1 MFNFS
6 QLALPLIQAP
16 MAGGI
21 TTPQLVAAVANHG
34 GVGSFG
40 FAYSTPE
47 KIHTDLVTAQ
57 SLTSGP
63 INANFFVFSPVRLPS
78 DQTQTNAIQALHSL
92 GVDGAQSLTIPAEPF
107 YPNLMEQLEPVWRTR
122 PAILSFHFGLPPDG
136 VIAKAHALG
145 ITVGISATSLAEA
158 LAIESANADFIVAQG
173 IEAGGHRGQFDI
185 QVKDEALSTLEITAQ
200 LVKHCRIPIV
210 AAGGIMN
217 GVHIQNALAKGAHA
231 VQMGTAFLCC
241 DESGTPPSYRHYLLH
256 KQDRPTTLTKA
267 FSGRLARGLENTFT
281 RTMQDQTTLP
291 FPIQNTL
298 TGPLRQWAMSQNDS
312 EYQSL
317 WAGTAYA
324 QIRSMSTKDVMQ
336 HLRDE
341 VKQASL
347 MPWYEKNRSKS

>member
-1 MFNFS
+1 VFNFN

-47 KIHTDLVTAQ
+47 KIHTDVLAAQ

-78 DQTQTNAIQALHSL
+78 DQTQTNAMQALRSL
-92 GVDGAQSLTIPAEPF
+92 GVGGVQLLTIPAEPF
-107 YPNLMEQLEPVWRTR
+107 YPNLIEQLEPIWKTR

-136 VIAKAHALG
+136 VIAKAHELG
-145 ITVGISATSLAEA
+145 IAVGISATSLKEA
-158 LAIESANADFIVAQG
+158 LAIESAHADFIVAQG
-173 IEAGGHRGQFDI
+173 IEAGGHRGQFDL
-185 QVKDEALSTLEITAQ
+185 QAVDEALSTLELTTQ
-200 LVKHCRIPIV
+200 LAKHCRIPIV

-217 GVHIQNALAKGAHA
+217 GAHIQNALAKGAQA
-231 VQMGTAFLCC
+231 VQLGTAFLCC
-241 DESGTPPSYRHYLLH
+241 DESGTPPSYRDYLLH
-256 KQDRPTTLTKA
+256 KQNRPTTLTNA

-281 RTMQDQTTLP
+281 RTMQDQATLP

-298 TGPLRQWAMSQNDS
+298 TGLLRQWAVAQNNA

-324 QIRSMSTKDVMQ
+324 QIRSMPTKDLMQ
-336 HLRDE
+336 QLRDE
-341 VKQASL
+341 IRQASL
-347 MPWYEKNRSKS
+347 AQY

>member
-1 MFNFS
+1 
-6 QLALPLIQAP
+6 

-47 KIHTDLVTAQ
+47 KIHTDLLAAQ
-57 SLTSGP
+57 SLTGGP
-63 INANFFVFSPVRLPS
+63 INANFFVFSPVCLPS
-78 DQTQTNAIQALHSL
+78 DQIQAQAVQALRSL
-92 GVDGAQSLTIPAEPF
+92 GVGGVQSLTIPAEPF
-107 YPNLMEQLEPVWRTR
+107 YPSLMDQLEPIWKAR

-136 VIAKAHALG
+136 VIAKAHELG
-145 ITVGISATSLAEA
+145 IAVGISATSLTEA
-158 LAIESANADFIVAQG
+158 LAIESAHADFIVAQG
-173 IEAGGHRGQFDI
+173 IEAGGHRGQFDL
-185 QVKDEALSTLEITAQ
+185 QANDEALSALDLTAQ

-217 GVHIQNALAKGAHA
+217 GSHIQNALAKGAQA
-231 VQMGTAFLCC
+231 AQMGTAFLCC

-256 KQDRPTTLTKA
+256 KQDRPTMLTKA
-267 FSGRLARGLENTFT
+267 FSGRVARGLENTFI
-281 RTMQDQTTLP
+281 RTMQAQTTLP

-298 TGPLRQWAMSQNDS
+298 TGPLRQWAVAQHNA

-324 QIRSMSTKDVMQ
+324 QIRSMPTKDLMQ
-336 HLRDE
+336 QLRNE
-341 VKQASL
+341 IEAQH
-347 MPWYEKNRSKS
+347 

>member
-1 MFNFS
+1 
-6 QLALPLIQAP
+6 

-47 KIHTDLVTAQ
+47 KIHADLVTAQ

-63 INANFFVFSPVRLPS
+63 INANFFVFNSVRLPS
-78 DQTQTNAIQALHSL
+78 DEMQANAIQALRSL
-92 GVDGAQSLTIPAEPF
+92 GVDGVQSLTIPVAPF
-107 YPNLMEQLEPVWRTR
+107 YPNLMEQLEPVWRAR

-145 ITVGISATSLAEA
+145 IAVGITATSLGEG
-158 LAIESANADFIVAQG
+158 LAIESASADFIVAQG
-173 IEAGGHRGQFDI
+173 IEAGGHRGQFDL
-185 QVKDEALSTLEITAQ
+185 QANVEALSTLELTAQ
-200 LVKHCRIPIV
+200 LAKRCRIPIV

-217 GVHIQNALAKGAHA
+217 GAHIQDALATGAQA
-231 VQMGTAFLCC
+231 AQLGTAFLCC

-298 TGPLRQWAMSQNDS
+298 TGLLRQWAVAQNDA

-317 WAGTAYA
+317 WAGTGYA
-324 QIRSMSTKDVMQ
+324 QVRSMSTKDLMQ
-336 HLRDE
+336 QLRNE
-341 VKQASL
+341 IKEQQ
-347 MPWYEKNRSKS
+347 

>member
-1 MFNFS
+1 MFNFT

-47 KIHTDLVTAQ
+47 KIHADLLAAQ

-63 INANFFVFSPVRLPS
+63 INANFFVFNPVRLPIE
-78 DQTQTNAIQALHSL
+78 QIQINAMRALHSL
-92 GVDGAQSLTIPAEPF
+92 DVDGVQSLTIPAEPF
-107 YPNLMEQLEPVWRTR
+107 YPDLIEQLEPVWSTR
-122 PAILSFHFGLPPDG
+122 PAVLSFHFGLPPDG
-136 VIAKAHALG
+136 VIAKAHGLG
-145 ITVGISATSLAEA
+145 IAVGISATSLAEA
-158 LAIESANADFIVAQG
+158 LVIENAQADFIVAQG
-173 IEAGGHRGQFDI
+173 IEAGGHRGQFDL
-185 QVKDEALSTLEITAQ
+185 QAKDEALSTFKLTAQ
-200 LVKHCRIPIV
+200 LAKHCRIPIV

-217 GVHIQNALAKGAHA
+217 GAQIQAAIAKGAQA
-231 VQMGTAFLCC
+231 AQLGTAFLCC
-241 DESGTPPSYRHYLLH
+241 DESGTLPSYRDYLLH

-281 RTMQDQTTLP
+281 RAMQDQATLP

-298 TGPLRQWAMSQNDS
+298 TGPLRQWAGVEHNA

-324 QIRSMSTKDVMQ
+324 QVRSMSTAALLQKLHDEIDVA
-336 HLRDE
+336 
-341 VKQASL
+341 K
-347 MPWYEKNRSKS
+347 

>member
-1 MFNFS
+1 
-6 QLALPLIQAP
+6 

-47 KIHTDLVTAQ
+47 KIHTDLLAAQ
-57 SLTSGP
+57 SLTGGP
-63 INANFFVFSPVRLPS
+63 INANFFVFSPVCLPS
-78 DQTQTNAIQALHSL
+78 DQIQAQAVQALRSL
-92 GVDGAQSLTIPAEPF
+92 GVGGVQSLTIPAEPF
-107 YPNLMEQLEPVWRTR
+107 YPSLMDQLEPIWKTR

-136 VIAKAHALG
+136 VIAKAHELG
-145 ITVGISATSLAEA
+145 IAVGISATSLTEA
-158 LAIESANADFIVAQG
+158 LAIESAHADFIVAQG
-173 IEAGGHRGQFDI
+173 IEAGGHRGQFDL
-185 QVKDEALSTLEITAQ
+185 QANDEALSALDLTAQ

-217 GVHIQNALAKGAHA
+217 GSHIQNALAKGAQA
-231 VQMGTAFLCC
+231 AQMGTAFLCC
-241 DESGTPPSYRHYLLH
+241 DEAGTPPSYRHYLLH

-267 FSGRLARGLENTFT
+267 FSGRVARGLENTFI
-281 RTMQDQTTLP
+281 RTMQAQTTLP

-298 TGPLRQWAMSQNDS
+298 TGPLRQWAVAQHNA

-324 QIRSMSTKDVMQ
+324 QIRSMPTKDLMQ
-336 HLRDE
+336 QLRNE
-341 VKQASL
+341 IEAQH
-347 MPWYEKNRSKS
+347 

>member
-1 MFNFS
+1 VFNLT

-47 KIHTDLVTAQ
+47 KIHADLVAAQ
-57 SLTSGP
+57 SLTRGP
-63 INANFFVFSPVRLPS
+63 INANFFVFSPVLLPS
-78 DQTQTNAIQALHSL
+78 DEVQANAMQALRSL
-92 GVDGAQSLTIPAEPF
+92 GVDGVQSLTIPVAPY
-107 YPNLMEQLEPVWRTR
+107 YPSLMEQLEPVWSAR

-136 VIAKAHALG
+136 VIAKAHACG
-145 ITVGISATSLAEA
+145 IAVGISATNLAEA
-158 LAIESANADFIVAQG
+158 LAIESAHADFIIAQG
-173 IEAGGHRGQFDI
+173 IEAGGHRGQFDL
-185 QVKDEALSTLEITAQ
+185 QAKDEALSALELTAQ
-200 LVKHCRIPIV
+200 LTKHCRIPIV
-210 AAGGIMN
+210 AAGGIMT
-217 GVHIQNALAKGAHA
+217 GFHIKNALAKGAQA

-241 DESGTPPSYRHYLLH
+241 NESGTPPSYRHYLLH

-267 FSGRLARGLENTFT
+267 FSGRHARGIENTFT
-281 RTMQDQTTLP
+281 RAMQDQTTLP

-298 TGPLRQWAMSQNDS
+298 TGSLRQWASAQHDA

-324 QIRSMSTKDVMQ
+324 QVRSMSTKDMMQ
-336 HLRDE
+336 QLRDE
-341 VKQASL
+341 IGQASIAQ
-347 MPWYEKNRSKS
+347 

>member
-1 MFNFS
+1 VFNFN

-47 KIHTDLVTAQ
+47 KIHADLLMAQ

-63 INANFFVFSPVRLPS
+63 INANFFVFSPANLPS
-78 DQTQTNAIQALHSL
+78 DQIQAKALQALRSL
-92 GVDGAQSLTIPAEPF
+92 GVDGVQSLTIPAETF
-107 YPNLMEQLEPVWRTR
+107 YPSLMDQLEPIWKAR

-136 VIAKAHALG
+136 VIEKARALG
-145 ITVGISATSLAEA
+145 IAVGITATSLREA
-158 LAIESANADFIVAQG
+158 LAIESAHADFIVAQG
-173 IEAGGHRGQFDI
+173 IEAGGHRGQFDL
-185 QVKDEALSTLEITAQ
+185 QENDERLSTLELTAQ
-200 LVKHCRIPIV
+200 LAKLCRVPIV

-217 GVHIQNALAKGAHA
+217 GAHIQNALANGAQA
-231 VQMGTAFLCC
+231 AQLGTAFLCC
-241 DESGTPPSYRHYLLH
+241 DEAGTPPSYRHYLLH

-281 RTMQDQTTLP
+281 RTMRDQVTLP

-298 TGPLRQWAMSQNDS
+298 TGPLRQWAVSQHNA

-324 QIRSMSTKDVMQ
+324 QIRSMPTKKLMQ
-336 HLRDE
+336 QLRNE
-341 VKQASL
+341 IQGTQF
-347 MPWYEKNRSKS
+347 ER

>member
-1 MFNFS
+1 
-6 QLALPLIQAP
+6 

-47 KIHTDLVTAQ
+47 KIHADLVAAQ
-57 SLTSGP
+57 TLTSGP
-63 INANFFVFSPVRLPS
+63 INANFFVFNSVQMPS
-78 DQTQTNAIQALHSL
+78 EQTQTNAMQALRSL
-92 GVDGAQSLTIPAEPF
+92 GIDGVQSLTIPAEPF
-107 YPNLMEQLEPVWRTR
+107 YPNLMKQLEPVWKAR

-145 ITVGISATSLAEA
+145 IAVGISATSLAEA
-158 LAIESANADFIVAQG
+158 LAIESASADFIVAQG
-173 IEAGGHRGQFDI
+173 IEAGGHRGQFDL
-185 QVKDEALSTLEITAQ
+185 QAKDDALSTLELTAQ
-200 LVKHCRIPIV
+200 LAKHCRIPIV

-217 GVHIQNALAKGAHA
+217 GAHIQNALAKGAQA
-231 VQMGTAFLCC
+231 AQLGTAFLCC
-241 DESGTPPSYRHYLLH
+241 NESGTPPSYRDYLLH
-256 KQDRPTTLTKA
+256 QQDRPTTLTKA

-281 RTMQDQTTLP
+281 RTMQDKTTLP

-298 TGPLRQWAMSQNDS
+298 TGPMRQWAAAQSDA

-324 QIRSMSTKDVMQ
+324 QIRSMSAKDLMLE
-336 HLRDE
+336 LRNEIE
-341 VKQASL
+341 VQQ
-347 MPWYEKNRSKS
+347 

>member
-1 MFNFS
+1 
-6 QLALPLIQAP
+6 

-47 KIHTDLVTAQ
+47 KIHADLLMAQ

-63 INANFFVFSPVRLPS
+63 INANFFVFSPANLPS
-78 DQTQTNAIQALHSL
+78 DQIQAKALQALRSL
-92 GVDGAQSLTIPAEPF
+92 GVDGVQSLTIPAETF
-107 YPNLMEQLEPVWRTR
+107 YPSLMDQLEPIWKAR

-136 VIAKAHALG
+136 VIEKARALG
-145 ITVGISATSLAEA
+145 IAVGITATSLREA
-158 LAIESANADFIVAQG
+158 LAIESAHADFIVAQG
-173 IEAGGHRGQFDI
+173 IEAGGHRGQFDL
-185 QVKDEALSTLEITAQ
+185 QENDERLSTLELTAQ
-200 LVKHCRIPIV
+200 LAKLCRVPIV

-217 GVHIQNALAKGAHA
+217 GAHIQNALANGAQA
-231 VQMGTAFLCC
+231 AQLGTAFLCC
-241 DESGTPPSYRHYLLH
+241 DEAGTPPSYRHYLLH

-281 RTMQDQTTLP
+281 RTMRDQVTLP

-298 TGPLRQWAMSQNDS
+298 TGPLRQWAVSQHNA

-324 QIRSMSTKDVMQ
+324 QIRSMPTKKLMQ
-336 HLRDE
+336 QLRNE
-341 VKQASL
+341 IQGTQF
-347 MPWYEKNRSKS
+347 ER

>member
-1 MFNFS
+1 MFNFA
-6 QLALPLIQAP
+6 QLTLPIIQAP

-21 TTPQLVAAVANHG
+21 TTPQLVAAVANQG

-47 KIHTDLVTAQ
+47 KIHADLVTAQ

-63 INANFFVFSPVRLPS
+63 INANFFMFSPVRLPS
-78 DQTQTNAIQALHSL
+78 DQTQTNAMQALRSL
-92 GVDGAQSLTIPAEPF
+92 GIDGAQSLTIPAEPF
-107 YPNLMEQLEPVWRTR
+107 YPNLMEQLEPIWNAR
-122 PAILSFHFGLPPDG
+122 PAILSFHFGLPPEG
-136 VIAKAHALG
+136 VIEKAHALG
-145 ITVGISATSLAEA
+145 IAVGISATSLVEA
-158 LAIESANADFIVAQG
+158 LAIESAHADFIVAQG
-173 IEAGGHRGQFDI
+173 IEAGGHRGQFDL
-185 QVKDEALSTLEITAQ
+185 QAEDEALSTLTLTAQ
-200 LVKHCRIPIV
+200 LAKYCHIPIV

-217 GVHIQNALAKGAHA
+217 GTDIHTALANGAQA

-241 DESGTPPSYRHYLLH
+241 DESGTPPSYRHYLMQ

-281 RTMQDQTTLP
+281 RTMQDQVTLP

-298 TGPLRQWAMSQNDS
+298 TGPLRQWASAQNNA

-324 QIRSMSTKDVMQ
+324 QVRNMTTQDLMQ
-336 HLRDE
+336 QLRNE
-341 VKQASL
+341 IEAQHQNSNA
-347 MPWYEKNRSKS
+347 

>member
-1 MFNFS
+1 VFNFN

-47 KIHTDLVTAQ
+47 KIHADLLMAQ

-63 INANFFVFSPVRLPS
+63 INANFFVFSPVCLPS
-78 DQTQTNAIQALHSL
+78 DQIQAQAVQALRLL
-92 GVDGAQSLTIPAEPF
+92 GVGGVQSPTIPAEPF
-107 YPNLMEQLEPVWRTR
+107 YPNLMEQLEPIWKTR

-136 VIAKAHALG
+136 VIGKAHELG
-145 ITVGISATSLAEA
+145 IAVGISATSLTEA
-158 LAIESANADFIVAQG
+158 LAIEAAHADFIVAQG
-173 IEAGGHRGQFDI
+173 IEAGGHRGQFDL
-185 QVKDEALSTLEITAQ
+185 QAKDEALSTLALTAQ
-200 LVKHCRIPIV
+200 LSKHCRIPIV

-217 GVHIQNALAKGAHA
+217 GVDIQAALAKGAQA
-231 VQMGTAFLCC
+231 AQLGTAFLCC
-241 DESGTPPSYRHYLLH
+241 DEAGTPPSYRHYLLH

-267 FSGRLARGLENTFT
+267 FSGRVARGLENTFI
-281 RTMQDQTTLP
+281 RTMQAQTTLP

-298 TGPLRQWAMSQNDS
+298 TGPLRQWAVAQHDA

-324 QIRSMSTKDVMQ
+324 QIRSMPTKDLMQ
-336 HLRDE
+336 QLRNE
-341 VKQASL
+341 IQGTQF
-347 MPWYEKNRSKS
+347 

>member
-1 MFNFS
+1 
-6 QLALPLIQAP
+6 

-47 KIHTDLVTAQ
+47 KIHTDLVAAQ
-57 SLTSGP
+57 TLTRGP

-78 DQTQTNAIQALHSL
+78 DETQKNAMQALRSL
-92 GVDGAQSLTIPAEPF
+92 GIDGVQSLTIPAEPF
-107 YPNLMEQLEPVWRTR
+107 YPNLIEQLEPIWKAR

-145 ITVGISATSLAEA
+145 IAVGISATSLAEA
-158 LAIESANADFIVAQG
+158 LTIESASVDFIVAQG
-173 IEAGGHRGQFDI
+173 IEAGGHRGQFNL
-185 QVKDEALSTLEITAQ
+185 QANDEALSALELTAQ
-200 LVKHCRIPIV
+200 LAKHCRIPIV

-217 GVHIQNALAKGAHA
+217 GAHIQNALAKGAQA
-231 VQMGTAFLCC
+231 AQLGTAFLCC
-241 DESGTPPSYRHYLLH
+241 DESGTPSSYRDYLLH

-281 RTMQDQTTLP
+281 RTMQDKTTLP

-298 TGPLRQWAMSQNDS
+298 TGPMRQWAVAQSDA

-324 QIRSMSTKDVMQ
+324 QVRSMSTKDLMQ
-336 HLRDE
+336 QLRDE

-347 MPWYEKNRSKS
+347 AQ